1 MKPAW
6 GSGGAGSGL
15 PEGQWSL
22 FVKHARVGERDWE
35 AVSSKIWTTCE
46 SKGSPG
52 GSEVREVMG
61 GLVGRGWEGLQGL
74 RSAGQR
80 LFVN

>member
-1 MKPAW
+1 MGW
-6 GSGGAGSGL
+6 RLGSLKGS
-15 PEGQWSL
+15 
-22 FVKHARVGERDWE
+22 
-35 AVSSKIWTTCE
+35 E

-74 RSAGQR
+74 CSVGQR